1 MGRRIK
7 LRHVPPRITTGAY
20 ILHSGLEKWKGDENT
35 AGYIH
40 AMAGGAIPPLKNI
53 PAPQFLKL
61 LAGAEIALGAAL
73 LNPLIPTKVVGL
85 GLTAFSGSLL
95 TMYARTPSLH
105 KPGSIWPSQQGIA
118 VSKDVWM
125 AGIGLSFLVD
135 SGKGR
140 KYYKKKYSE
149 VDASSDGD

>member
-7 LRHVPPRITTGAY
+7 LRHLPPRITTGAY

-35 AGYIH
+35 AGYVH
-40 AMAGGAIPPLKNI
+40 AMAGGAIPPLGNI
-53 PAPQFLKL
+53 PAPQLLKL

-73 LNPLIPTKVVGL
+73 LNPLIPTRVVGL

-95 TMYARTPSLH
+95 TVYARTPTLH
-105 KPGSIWPSQQGIA
+105 RPGSIWPSQQGVA
-118 VSKDVWM
+118 VSKDVWL
-125 AGIGLSFLVD
+125 AGIGLSFLID

-140 KYYKKKYSE
+140 KEYKKKYS
-149 VDASSDGD
+149 DDPADGD

>member
-20 ILHSGLEKWKGDENT
+20 ILHSGLEKRKGGEDT

-105 KPGSIWPSQQGIA
+105 KPGSIWPTQQGIA

-140 KYYKKKYSE
+140 RYYKKKYAE
-149 VDASSDGD
+149 EGTDA